1 MSNNYT
7 ENETGNDDS
16 QDTLDE
22 SQQAGQGLTDAAKT
36 GKNIADSAKSF
47 HDTSSH
53 GSSSSSTNNSKSD
66 NSTGISSNKEGS
78 SSGSDIGK
86 KSTNNN
92 SGAGKS
98 GAVAGSGAN
107 VGGAA
112 GGAAGSGAAA
122 GGRSA
127 GGGGA
132 AAGSGAGG
140 GAAGGGA
147 AVGGAAGGGT
157 AVAGVATGGLA
168 LIPAAIAGGVVKAG
182 QKINEAASNA
192 QKNNQTNTQNK
203 SKDGDKNNPSP
214 IDTGDS
220 DNSNSKSNI
229 NKAMH
234 NPIVV
239 VIIISFAVIIIV
251 LGIALGIAG
260 LILQVVAAPFVLLYQ
275 CFTNG
280 TASEDLMNRIDKEPQ
295 EITFEDVNYILLED
309 LEESIYDAVYDVC
322 ELEVAQ
328 IADEQGYDLDLTMES
343 YKDARKMTPYIYKGD
358 NCNINYAEILSIIS
372 IAEFQGISYEQF
384 DYQKFSDILHDDEFQ
399 RCLYDLDVIRTEK
412 VEWDKSKFDEDD
424 TYSLQ
429 SDGSIS
435 VSSWDG
441 DYVISSDDASDYCTI
456 TVYGTVS
463 INHYPLLKLFDFFK
477 LDPYD
482 DSDAFPSLENYDL
495 LEEAVQKLILYKPTC
510 FWGKEEISDLYGY
523 KLLTGKLKDGDSKYA
538 PVKSNEDFSQDVTD
552 FSDIDLSDISDDIQ
566 EDIKDGLYTLEDYS
580 YMVAVMSSESL
591 GDLEG
596 AVAVGYCVM
605 YRAQKNH
612 ATVKNVVTAAGQF
625 ASPWYNYINKPKN
638 DTIHKAAIL
647 VLRGEVENPV
657 PECYFFFSASAV
669 TCYKPGTFHK
679 NVGGNMFYKQWG
691 DIHTKHTESHICN
704 KNKNK

>member
-22 SQQAGQGLTDAAKT
+22 SQQAGQCLTDAAKT

-92 SGAGKS
+92 SGSGKS
-98 GAVAGSGAN
+98 GVVAGSGAN

-112 GGAAGSGAAA
+112 GGAAGGT
-122 GGRSA
+122 SA

-140 GAAGGGA
+140 GAAGGGAAAGGA

-372 IAEFQGISYEQF
+372 IAEFQDISYEQF

-399 RCLYDLDVIRTEK
+399 RCLYDLDVVRTEK

-435 VSSWDG
+435 VTSWDG
-441 DYVISSDDASDYCTI
+441 DYVISADDASDYYTI

-482 DSDAFPSLENYDL
+482 ASDHFPSLENYEL
-495 LEEAVQKLILYKPTC
+495 LTEAVQKLILYKPSC
-510 FWGKEEISDLYGY
+510 FWGKKEVSDIHDY
-523 KLLTGKLKDGDSKYA
+523 KLLTGKLKDGDSSYA
-538 PVKSNEDFSQDVTD
+538 PVKKNEDFSQDVTD

-566 EDIKDGLYTLEDYS
+566 DDIKNGLYTLEDYS
-580 YMVAVMSSESL
+580 YMVAVMSSEAL

-596 AVAVGYCVM
+596 SVAVGYCVM
-605 YRAQKNH
+605 YRSQKNH
-612 ATVKNVVTAAGQF
+612 ATIKNVVTAAGQF

-638 DTIHKAAIL
+638 DIVHKAAIL

>member
-22 SQQAGQGLTDAAKT
+22 SQQASQGLVNTAKT
-36 GKNIADSAKSF
+36 GKNITD
-47 HDTSSH
+47 
-53 GSSSSSTNNSKSD
+53 SSSPSSSINNSKSD
-66 NSTGISSNKEGS
+66 NSTGKSANNGS
-78 SSGSDIGK
+78 G
-86 KSTNNN
+86 T
-92 SGAGKS
+92 GKS
-98 GAVAGSGAN
+98 GTAAGNGAN
-107 VGGAA
+107 DS
-112 GGAAGSGAAA
+112 GSGAASGA
-122 GGRSA
+122 ATGK
-127 GGGGA
+127 GA
-132 AAGSGAGG
+132 AAG

-147 AVGGAAGGGT
+147 AAGGAAAGGAAAGGAAAGGA

-168 LIPAAIAGGVVKAG
+168 VIPAAIAGTVVKAG
-182 QKINEAASNA
+182 QKINEATSNT
-192 QKNNQTNTQNK
+192 QKNNQNTNNRNQ
-203 SKDGDKNNPSP
+203 SKNGDKNNNDAAP
-214 IDTGDS
+214 IGTGDT

-280 TASEDLMNRIDKEPQ
+280 TASEDLMTRIDKEPQ

-309 LEESIYDAVYDVC
+309 LEESIYDAVYGVC

-328 IADEQGYDLDLTMES
+328 IADEQGYDHDLTMES
-343 YKDARKMTPYIYKGD
+343 YQNARKMTPYIYKGD
-358 NCNINYAEILSIIS
+358 NCNINYAEILSLIS

-384 DYQKFSDILHDDEFQ
+384 DYQKFCDILHDDEFQ
-399 RCLYDLDVIRTEK
+399 RCLYDLDVVRTEK

-435 VSSWDG
+435 VSSRNG
-441 DYVISSDDASDYCTI
+441 DYVINADDASDYCTI

-482 DSDAFPSLENYDL
+482 ASDNFPSLENYAL
-495 LEEAVQKLILYKPTC
+495 LTEAVQKLILYKPSC
-510 FWGKEEISDLYGY
+510 FWGKKEVSDILDY
-523 KLLTGKLKDGDSKYA
+523 KLLTGKLKDSDSSYT
-538 PVKSNEDFSQDVTD
+538 PVKKNEDLSQDVTD

-566 EDIKDGLYTLEDYS
+566 DDIKNGLYTLEDYS
-580 YMVAVMSSESL
+580 YMVAVMSSEAL

-596 AVAVGYCVM
+596 SVAVGYCVI
-605 YRAQKNH
+605 YRSQKNH
-612 ATVKNVVTAAGQF
+612 ATIKSVVTAAGQF

-638 DTIHKAAIL
+638 DIVHKAAIL

-704 KNKNK
+704 KNRNK

>member
-47 HDTSSH
+47 HDTSS
-53 GSSSSSTNNSKSD
+53 STNNSKSD

-86 KSTNNN
+86 KAANNN
-92 SGAGKS
+92 SGAAGGTS
-98 GAVAGSGAN
+98 AGS
-107 VGGAA
+107 
-112 GGAAGSGAAA
+112 GAAGSGAAA
-122 GGRSA
+122 GGSSAGGGAAAGGA

-132 AAGSGAGG
+132 AAGGAGG
-140 GAAGGGA
+140 GAAAGGGAGGGA
-147 AVGGAAGGGT
+147 AAGGVAGGGT

-182 QKINEAASNA
+182 QKINEAASNT
-192 QKNNQTNTQNK
+192 QKNNQANTQNK
-203 SKDGDKNNPSP
+203 SKDGDKNNNPSP
-214 IDTGDS
+214 IETGDS
-220 DNSNSKSNI
+220 DNSNSKSSI

-280 TASEDLMNRIDKEPQ
+280 TASEDLLNRVDKEPQ

-358 NCNINYAEILSIIS
+358 NCNINYAEILSLIS

-510 FWGKEEISDLYGY
+510 FWGKEEISDIYGY
-523 KLLTGKLKDGDSKYA
+523 KLLTGKLKAGDSKYA
-538 PVKSNEDFSQDVTD
+538 PVKSNKDFSQDVTD